1 MRTLIKNAW
10 ILTMDEQLTTYRNGM
25 VLIEETRIAYV
36 GEANATLLE
45 RADEVIDARGGILM
59 PGMINTHAHVSMIP
73 FRSLGDDCPDRLRR
87 YLFPLENECMTAS
100 LVYHAAQYGILEM
113 QQSGVTTFLDMYYFE
128 EEVAKA
134 CEALGMRGV
143 LGETV
148 INFATCDTTAPYG
161 GLAYGENFIKEWQG
175 HELVTPIIAPHATNT
190 NEAWALQAAHELA
203 VKYDTLVT
211 MHVAEMDYE
220 MEEFRTNYQMT
231 PIEYLDSIGVL
242 SDRLIAAHCIH
253 LNESDMKLMSEK
265 QTRVAHCIGSNMK
278 AGKGIAPVKEMVAS
292 GLAVGL
298 GTDGPSSG
306 NTLDLFTQMK
316 TAVYAQ
322 KTHYKDRSLFKAE
335 EIVKLATIGGAKVLR
350 MEHEIGSL
358 EVSKKADLV
367 LIETD
372 SLNMFPIHDPYSAIV
387 YSANASNVDSV
398 WINGCQVLK
407 NKQSIFNQKHV
418 KESLAKEMQTFRQ
431 RAIERAQAL

>member
-1 MRTLIKNAW
+1 
-10 ILTMDEQLTTYRNGM
+10 
-25 VLIEETRIAYV
+25 
-36 GEANATLLE
+36 
-45 RADEVIDARGGILM
+45 
-59 PGMINTHAHVSMIP
+59 
-73 FRSLGDDCPDRLRR
+73 
-87 YLFPLENECMTAS
+87 
-100 LVYHAAQYGILEM
+100 
-113 QQSGVTTFLDMYYFE
+113 
-128 EEVAKA
+128 
-134 CEALGMRGV
+134 
-143 LGETV
+143 
-148 INFATCDTTAPYG
+148 
-161 GLAYGENFIKEWQG
+161 
-175 HELVTPIIAPHATNT
+175 
-190 NEAWALQAAHELA
+190 
-203 VKYDTLVT
+203 
-211 MHVAEMDYE
+211 
-220 MEEFRTNYQMT
+220 
-231 PIEYLDSIGVL
+231 
-242 SDRLIAAHCIH
+242 
-253 LNESDMKLMSEK
+253 MSEK

-398 WINGCQVLK
+398 WINGRQVLK

-431 RAIERAQAL
+431 RAIERAKEL

>member
-1 MRTLIKNAW
+1 
-10 ILTMDEQLTTYRNGM
+10 
-25 VLIEETRIAYV
+25 
-36 GEANATLLE
+36 
-45 RADEVIDARGGILM
+45 
-59 PGMINTHAHVSMIP
+59 
-73 FRSLGDDCPDRLRR
+73 
-87 YLFPLENECMTAS
+87 
-100 LVYHAAQYGILEM
+100 
-113 QQSGVTTFLDMYYFE
+113 
-128 EEVAKA
+128 
-134 CEALGMRGV
+134 MRGV

-161 GLAYGENFIKEWQG
+161 GLAYGEKFMKKWQA

-203 VKYDTLVT
+203 IKYDTLLT

-220 MEEFRTNYQMT
+220 MEEFKTKYQMT

-242 SDRLIAAHCIH
+242 SNRLIAAHCIH
-253 LNESDMKLMSEK
+253 VTEADLKLMQK
-265 QTRVAHCIGSNMK
+265 RQTSVAHCIGSNMK
-278 AGKGIAPVKEMVAS
+278 AGKGIAPVKEMKNH
-292 GLAVGL
+292 GIAVGL

-335 EIVKLATIGGAKVLR
+335 EIVKLATIEGAKVLK
-350 MEHEIGSL
+350 MDQEIGSL
-358 EVSKKADLV
+358 EVSKKADIV

-372 SLNMFPIHDPYSAIV
+372 SMNMFPIYDPYSAIV

-398 WINGCQVLK
+398 WINGRRVLK
-407 NKQSIFNQKHV
+407 DKISIFNQKEV
-418 KESLAKEMQTFRQ
+418 RESLKQEMQTFQ
-431 RAIERAQAL
+431 ERAIERAKAL

>member
-1 MRTLIKNAW
+1 MKTLIKNAW
-10 ILTMDEQLTTYRNGM
+10 ILTMDKNLTTYKNGSLLM
-25 VLIEETRIAYV
+25 DGNRIAYV
-36 GEANATLLE
+36 GEEEPLSLGE
-45 RADEVIDARGGILM
+45 VDEVVDARGGILI
-59 PGMINTHAHVSMIP
+59 PGMVNTHAHVSMIP

-87 YLFPLENECMTAS
+87 YLFPLENECMRDS
-100 LVYHAAQYGILEM
+100 LVYQAARYGILEM
-113 QQSGVTTFLDMYYFE
+113 QQNGVTTFLDMYYFE

-134 CEALGMRGV
+134 CEEFGMRGV

-161 GLAYGENFIKEWQG
+161 GLAYGEKFMKKWQA

-203 VKYDTLVT
+203 IKYDTLLT

-220 MEEFRTNYQMT
+220 MEEFKTKYQMT

-242 SDRLIAAHCIH
+242 SNRLIAAHCIH
-253 LNESDMKLMSEK
+253 VTEADLKLMQK
-265 QTRVAHCIGSNMK
+265 RQTSVAHCIGSNMK
-278 AGKGIAPVKEMVAS
+278 AGKGIAPVKEMKNH
-292 GLAVGL
+292 GIAVGL

-335 EIVKLATIGGAKVLR
+335 EIVKLATIEGAKVLK
-350 MEHEIGSL
+350 MDQEIGSL
-358 EVSKKADLV
+358 EVSKKADIV

-372 SLNMFPIHDPYSAIV
+372 SMNMFPIYDPYSAIV
-387 YSANASNVDSV
+387 YSANASNVNSV
-398 WINGCQVLK
+398 WINGRRVLK
-407 NKQSIFNQKHV
+407 DKISIFNQKEV
-418 KESLAKEMQTFRQ
+418 RESLKQEMQTFQ
-431 RAIERAQAL
+431 ERAIERAKAL

>member
-1 MRTLIKNAW
+1 
-10 ILTMDEQLTTYRNGM
+10 
-25 VLIEETRIAYV
+25 
-36 GEANATLLE
+36 
-45 RADEVIDARGGILM
+45 
-59 PGMINTHAHVSMIP
+59 
-73 FRSLGDDCPDRLRR
+73 
-87 YLFPLENECMTAS
+87 
-100 LVYHAAQYGILEM
+100 
-113 QQSGVTTFLDMYYFE
+113 
-128 EEVAKA
+128 
-134 CEALGMRGV
+134 
-143 LGETV
+143 
-148 INFATCDTTAPYG
+148 
-161 GLAYGENFIKEWQG
+161 
-175 HELVTPIIAPHATNT
+175 
-190 NEAWALQAAHELA
+190 
-203 VKYDTLVT
+203 
-211 MHVAEMDYE
+211 
-220 MEEFRTNYQMT
+220 MT

-398 WINGCQVLK
+398 WINGRQVLK

-431 RAIERAQAL
+431 RAIERAKEL